1 MRKFLKNYWVEIIIL
16 LAVLFALFM
25 MVGNFDLVKS
35 ATRGLILAV
44 NQVNRSF
51 VPAINQLI
59 DKILSF
65 SLIDLL
71 GVAIIIGA
79 CFLLYNR
86 ARHRY
91 RTNPDNSATV
101 CPHCGS
107 QIKRIHRSGFDRLLS
122 KTLKPNARRYSCVNP
137 ACGWDGLRVQR
148 YRPEKFEQED

>member
-35 ATRGLILAV
+35 ASRGLSLAV
-44 NQVNRSF
+44 KQVNRSL
-51 VPAINQLI
+51 VTAINQLI

-65 SLIDLL
+65 SLIELM

-79 CFLLYNR
+79 GFLLYNR
-86 ARHRY
+86 ARYRY
-91 RTNPDNSATV
+91 RTNPDNSATA
-101 CPHCGS
+101 CPRCGS
-107 QIKRIHRSGFDRLLS
+107 QIKRIHRSSFDRLLS
-122 KTLKPNARRYSCVNP
+122 KTLKPSARRYSCVNP
-137 ACGWDGLRVQR
+137 ACGWNCLRVQR